1 MKCGF
6 LFSNF
11 GHDRCCCRGLRMER
25 TLPPGPPQK
34 WAGPHPWKLL
44 RVFLVGGLCRCD

>member
-34 WAGPHPWKLL
+34 MGRTSSLETVACFSRRRTLQ
-44 RVFLVGGLCRCD
+44 V